1 MTFVGKILVILIMVF
16 ALFFLAVSTVVMT
29 TETNWM
35 AEAKKRKDEI
45 SKLQTKV
52 TEAKGEVDKAKNEL
66 AAAQQQADK
75 DKALLTSQAADI
87 KPELTRFQTEIEKQ
101 RTSVETAQENAR
113 RSLADAENRVK
124 ETEVLRKTLKEVQ
137 DQASEYKIRQTELN
151 DQIRILQR
159 QLETAVKNNA
169 DLRERVAVFQSAL
182 TKLGQNA
189 DFLTLKGVTSA
200 PPDVEGEV
208 DKVSPDN
215 RRIEITIGA
224 DDGLVV
230 GHILKLYRLG
240 ANAKYLGEVKIISV
254 DPDRAV
260 AEVIGKTN
268 RGEKIQEHDI
278 VATKIRS
285 RG

>member
-75 DKALLTSQAADI
+75 DKALLTSQAADV
-87 KPELTRFQTEIEKQ
+87 KAELTRFQTEIEKQ

-137 DQASEYKIRQTELN
+137 DQANEYKIRQTELN

-159 QLETAVKNNA
+159 QLETAAKNNA
-169 DLRERVAVFQSAL
+169 DLRERVAVFQNKL
-182 TKLGQNA
+182 TSLGQSA
-189 DFLTLKGVTSA
+189 DFLTLKGVSA

-230 GHILKLYRLG
+230 GHVLKLYRLG
-240 ANAKYLGEVKIISV
+240 SSPKYLGEVKIISV

-260 AEVIGKTN
+260 AEVIGKTS